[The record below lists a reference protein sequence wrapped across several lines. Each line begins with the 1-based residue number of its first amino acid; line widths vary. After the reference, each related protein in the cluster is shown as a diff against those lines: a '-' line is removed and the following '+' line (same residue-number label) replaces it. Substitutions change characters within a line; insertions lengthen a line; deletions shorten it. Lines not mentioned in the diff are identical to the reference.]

1 MYRLTRSDFFKVTSK
16 LKMANTWLNHR
27 LQFLLKNNLQLQ
39 RAVQENRA
47 LYGGLDTWLL
57 SKLKNTS
64 SELDHISDITYSAA
78 TGIFDVFK
86 LEFSTPMLS
95 YFGINR
101 KILPRV
107 VSNFHDFGYTD
118 KNILGAP
125 VRIDV
130 VISDQSASLIAN
142 RCFEAWS
149 SKITLGT
156 GSFFHVNVGD
166 KCIGSDTTGN
176 PLVAWWFPKRSNKP
190 TFKLEF
196 FHESSSESIKF
207 METVGLIS
215 DVKELANMASSV
227 ENSDGVLFVPEFFG
241 FIGIKQVFKFGN
253 NKNFKSIYINLCPSL
268 QTTNRLHLV
277 RAVLENIIFN
287 ICTYIFATLNEPNYR
302 PNKIRID
309 GGISMNDFVCQ
320 QIATLSGINIERARN
335 SSELTSV
342 GCTILCAYKCGLLE
356 SLEESENFYES
367 DKIFIPEASAS
378 ASLRKDYERF
388 LRVVKK
394 L

>member
-1 MYRLTRSDFFKVTSK
+1 MYTLTRNDFFKVTSK

-27 LQFLLKNNLQLQ
+27 LQFLLKNNRQLQ
-39 RAVQENRA
+39 QAVQENRA

-57 SKLKNTS
+57 SKLKNVHS
-64 SELDHISDITYSAA
+64 GLDHISDISYSAA
-78 TGIFDVFK
+78 TGIYDVFK
-86 LEFSTPMLS
+86 LEFSTPMLA

-107 VSNFHDFGYTD
+107 VSNFHEFGYTHES
-118 KNILGAP
+118 ILGVP
-125 VRIDV
+125 VKIDV
-130 VISDQSASLIAN
+130 IISDQSASLIAN
-142 RCFEAWS
+142 RCFAAWS

-176 PLVAWWFPKRSNKP
+176 PLVAWWFPKRSEKP
-190 TFKLEF
+190 MFKLEF

-215 DVKELANMASSV
+215 DVRDLSDMASRVSS
-227 ENSDGVLFVPEFFG
+227 SDGVFFIPECFG
-241 FIGIKQVFKFGN
+241 FTGIK
-253 NKNFKSIYINLCPSL
+253 
-268 QTTNRLHLV
+268 QTTNRLHLI

-287 ICTYIFATLNEPNYR
+287 ICCYIFATLNEPNYR

-309 GGISMNDFVCQ
+309 GGISQNDFVCQ

-342 GCTILCAYKCGLLE
+342 GCSILCAYKCGLLK
-356 SLEESENFYES
+356 SLEESENFYDS
-367 DKIFIPEASAS
+367 DKIFTPEASAS
-378 ASLRKDYERF
+378 ANLRKDYQRF
-388 LRVVKK
+388 LKVVKK